1 MEQKKEFIFRGRS
14 DGKWI
19 EGDISRL
26 FSKADISL
34 WETDEKGRSAIH
46 YYPVEPETVGQYI
59 WRTDKNGKKVF
70 DGDIIRYEDTD
81 EEGNVYLD
89 ILVVRFAGDI
99 QSRENDYKYVSGY
112 CCQTVE
118 SAHSCID
125 MFSQNDFSKYI
136 TVIGNRFDNPEL
148 LEVRHG
154 K

>member
-1 MEQKKEFIFRGRS
+1 MEQIKEFIFRGRS

-19 EGDISRL
+19 EGDLSHL

-34 WETDEKGRSAIH
+34 WETDEKGRSAIY
-46 YYPVEPETVGQYI
+46 YYPVEPETVGQYV

-70 DGDIIRYEDTD
+70 DGDIIRFEEIYPDGSKLTD
-81 EEGNVYLD
+81 VLLIKFSGEVKTDDG
-89 ILVVRFAGDI
+89 
-99 QSRENDYKYVSGY
+99 KYVSGY
-112 CCQTVE
+112 VCQSLEFEIPDVE
-118 SAHSCID
+118 MLSPEA
-125 MFSQNDFSKYI
+125 FSKNV